1 MLCWFLL
8 YNNGEMKTCK
18 VYRKQKKMKEVNPLL
33 SAITLNIN
41 ELNFRVKRQ
50 RWQNEL
56 KNHDQDFPGGLVVK
70 NLPADAGDIDS
81 IPGTGRYHIP
91 WSN

>member
-8 YNNGEMKTCK
+8 YNNGEMKACK

-41 ELNFRVKRQ
+41 ELNF
-50 RWQNEL
+50 
-56 KNHDQDFPGGLVVK
+56 
-70 NLPADAGDIDS
+70 
-81 IPGTGRYHIP
+81 
-91 WSN
+91 